1 MKNNKIKNIFKEKF
15 SEHVLDIKTVG
26 GMTNNNYI
34 VETDKKKYIFK
45 FFGKGTEK
53 LINRELEKQNLP
65 IVKEI
70 GLDVENY
77 SFDTN
82 EGIQINE
89 YIDDAKTFDKQT
101 IKEKLLEIS
110 NILRKVHLSKGKF
123 NSKFDIFKE
132 IEKYEN
138 LIEKKIDFPYYE
150 KIRNKTLQLK
160 KDLNCLGIEEK
171 NCHMDLVPENFIE
184 DKNGKIYLIDWEYCG
199 INDPMWDIAALFIES
214 DFTKKEEGEFLSF
227 YKTEETPIN
236 FQKILIF
243 KILQDHLW
251 SIWTIYKE
259 EQGDNFGTYGIDR
272 YNRMLKNLREYKE
285 VYEKK

>member
-89 YIDDAKTFDKQT
+89 YIDDAKTFDKKT

-160 KDLNCLGIEEK
+160 EDLNYLGIEEK

>member
-77 SFDTN
+77 SFDTD

-132 IEKYEN
+132 IKKYEN

-160 KDLNCLGIEEK
+160 KDLNYLGIEEK

>member
-89 YIDDAKTFDKQT
+89 YIDDAKTFDKKT

-160 KDLNCLGIEEK
+160 KDLNYLGIEEK

>member
-15 SEHVLDIKTVG
+15 SEQVLDIKTVG

-53 LINRELEKQNLP
+53 LINREIEKQNLP

-89 YIDDAKTFDKQT
+89 YIDEAKTFDKQT

-160 KDLNCLGIEEK
+160 KDLNYLGIEEK

-272 YNRMLKNLREYKE
+272 YNRMIKNLREYKE

>member
-1 MKNNKIKNIFKEKF
+1 
-15 SEHVLDIKTVG
+15 
-26 GMTNNNYI
+26 
-34 VETDKKKYIFK
+34 
-45 FFGKGTEK
+45 
-53 LINRELEKQNLP
+53 
-65 IVKEI
+65 
-70 GLDVENY
+70 
-77 SFDTN
+77 
-82 EGIQINE
+82 
-89 YIDDAKTFDKQT
+89 
-101 IKEKLLEIS
+101 
-110 NILRKVHLSKGKF
+110 
-123 NSKFDIFKE
+123 
-132 IEKYEN
+132 
-138 LIEKKIDFPYYE
+138 
-150 KIRNKTLQLK
+150 
-160 KDLNCLGIEEK
+160 
-171 NCHMDLVPENFIE
+171 MDLVPENFIE

-272 YNRMLKNLREYKE
+272 YNRMLKNLKEYKE

>member
-15 SEHVLDIKTVG
+15 SEHVLDIKKVG

-89 YIDDAKTFDKQT
+89 YIDDAKTFDKET

-160 KDLNCLGIEEK
+160 KDLNYLGIEEK